1 MGQADL
7 MLGRGGVD
15 RGRPLLVLT
24 ATAGF
29 PRGTDEGSNQ
39 LREPPPPPPPP
50 PKKNSLNDSSRT
62 GDFAGQKSGLTSFL
76 FLYNTD
82 RGKVLF
88 RYYNKFNGMCEISGK
103 RKNTRIEPRENTL
116 GWRKSEQT
124 VKRPSSATSEPAP
137 SVPFSSKPAEEAG
150 GKKEA
155 LIN

>member
-15 RGRPLLVLT
+15 RGRPLSVLT

-39 LREPPPPPPPP
+39 LRE
-50 PKKNSLNDSSRT
+50 KNSLIDSSRT
-62 GDFAGQKSGLTSFL
+62 GDFAGQKSGLTNFL

-82 RGKVLF
+82 RGKTTPSLF
-88 RYYNKFNGMCEISGK
+88 RYCKKFNGMCEISGK